1 MMLAIVDD
9 DEDVRRAL
17 GRLLGSMGNEIA
29 LFESAEDFE
38 AATVLVDCVVADVR
52 LPGLSGLE
60 LSDRLRNRQPPTPV
74 VLITG
79 DGDRLTRE
87 LARAVDAPLVAKPFD
102 CADLTAAIRQA
113 ISKMDSLRERY
124 AR

>member
-17 GRLLGSMGNEIA
+17 GRLLCSMGNEIA

-52 LPGLSGLE
+52 LPGMSGVE
-60 LSDRLRNRQPPTPV
+60 LSDRLRNRRPPTPV

-87 LARAVDAPLVAKPFD
+87 LARAVDAPLMTKPFD
-102 CADLTAAIRQA
+102 CTALAAAIRQA
-113 ISKMDSLRERY
+113 ISKMDSSHERQ
-124 AR
+124 AQ

>member
-17 GRLLGSMGNEIA
+17 GRLLGSMGNKIA

-38 AATVLVDCVVADVR
+38 AAAVLVDCVVADVR
-52 LPGLSGLE
+52 LPGMSGLE
-60 LSDRLRNRQPPTPV
+60 LSDRLRKRRPPTPV

-79 DGDRLTRE
+79 DGDRLTHE
-87 LARAVDAPLVAKPFD
+87 LARAVDAPLVTKPFD
-102 CADLTAAIRQA
+102 CADLAAAIRQA